1 MKNQTSSL
9 PVSSRRSQ
17 QGVTLLEVL
26 ISIVVLAIGLLG
38 YAGLQTVSLKN
49 NLSAYHRS
57 QATMLAYDVIDRIRA
72 NRPNCESYELDFGA
86 VPVFGDL
93 ANWKA
98 GVVDALPDADAEIQ
112 FDPAECAAGTST
124 VAKVTLRWDDNR
136 DGDAFEFVTETAL

>member
-1 MKNQTSSL
+1 MK
-9 PVSSRRSQ
+9 RSNPMIVATCHTQ
-17 QGVTLLEVL
+17 RGVTLLEVL

-72 NRPNCESYELDFGA
+72 NRPNCVSYTMNFGA
-86 VPVFGDL
+86 APAFADL

-98 GVVDALPDADAEIQ
+98 GVIAALPDADAKIE
-112 FDPAECAAGTST
+112 FNPAACAAGSSA

-136 DGDAFEFVTETAL
+136 DGEAFEFVTETAL

>member
-1 MKNQTSSL
+1 MKSQAFSL

-72 NRPNCESYELDFGA
+72 NRPNCASYTLNFGVA
-86 VPVFGDL
+86 PVYADL
-93 ANWKA
+93 VSWKND
-98 GVVDALPDADAEIQ
+98 VVAALPDADARIR
-112 FDPAECAAGTST
+112 FPAGCPPGSPA
-124 VAKVTLRWDDNR
+124 VAEVTIRWDDNR
-136 DGDAFEFVTETAL
+136 DGEALDFVTETTL